1 MSLPR
6 QLRDE
11 SDFDQLP
18 DGIPISA
25 TVADIEEKK
34 GFIMYYR
41 FVIEVKT
48 KGGSKYL
55 IYRRYRQF
63 RTLHQSLEQKFSP
76 EAQTATYAC
85 TLPTLPG
92 KVYVGKKQEIAENR
106 IPELN
111 TYMKTLLCLPTY
123 VLLEDVV
130 RMFFYQSESD
140 SMQIP
145 RTLRRLRPHTR
156 KVKTVKTKPDLLS
169 SPRAEAM
176 FDFSGTGKL
185 ELSLRAG
192 EVIFLLKRVNAD
204 WLEGT
209 VRDRTGIFPQSFV
222 KIIKPLPES
231 DSEGDGEWKA
241 LGNLEGAPAG
251 SYSCLHCY
259 LQQGQEI
266 QTRDVCVEEDLS
278 TQPSYSELFTLMREV
293 FKLEDIAL
301 NYRDPEGDLIRVL
314 DDEDVELM
322 VTEGRLHGS
331 EVKRPVNQFPWELY
345 ITLVSD
351 LSVYNTE
358 F

>member
-18 DGIPISA
+18 NDVPISA

-34 GFIMYYR
+34 GFIVYFR

-55 IYRRYRQF
+55 IYRRYKQF
-63 RTLHQSLEQKFSP
+63 LALHQSLELKFSP
-76 EAQTATYAC
+76 ETQTTTYSF

-92 KVYVGKKQEIAENR
+92 KVFMGKKQEIAENR

-111 TYMKTLLCLPTY
+111 TYMKKLLNLPTY

-130 RMFFYQSESD
+130 RMFFYQSDSD
-140 SMQIP
+140 SQQIP
-145 RTLRRLRPHTR
+145 RTLRRLRPPTR
-156 KVKTVKTKPDLLS
+156 RVKTVKTKPDLLS

-176 FDFSGTGKL
+176 FDFSASGKL
-185 ELSLRAG
+185 ELSLKTG
-192 EVIFLLKRVNAD
+192 EVIFLLRRVNAD

-222 KIIKPLPES
+222 KIIKPLPDS
-231 DSEGDGEWKA
+231 DSEGEGEGK
-241 LGNLEGAPAG
+241 GARKGPPAG
-251 SYSCLHCY
+251 SYSCLRCY
-259 LQQGQEI
+259 LLQGQDIE
-266 QTRDVCVEEDLS
+266 TRDVCIEEDLS
-278 TQPSYSELFTLMREV
+278 SQPTYSELLTLMREV
-293 FKLEDIAL
+293 FKLDDIAL

-314 DDEDVELM
+314 DDEDVDLM
-322 VTEGRLHGS
+322 VLEGRRHS
-331 EVKRPVNQFPWELY
+331 SAVKRPVNQFPWQLHV
-345 ITLVSD
+345 TLTSD